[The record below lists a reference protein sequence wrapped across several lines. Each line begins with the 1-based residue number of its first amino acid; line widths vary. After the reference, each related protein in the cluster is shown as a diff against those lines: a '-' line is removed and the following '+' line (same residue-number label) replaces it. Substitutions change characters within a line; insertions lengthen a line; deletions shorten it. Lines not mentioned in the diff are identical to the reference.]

1 MKGWK
6 LLGLLAVVSVALVA
20 CRQEVQQ
27 EPAEEPQ
34 EQPQPAPPQEAT
46 ISFDGT
52 AFSIE
57 PTNLEAAPAVIT
69 FQNDGERPASGF
81 LAQFLPGKGPEDLA
95 QVKSE
100 EEFFSLIVPS
110 GTTPETAPGES
121 SEVTI
126 SLPEGSYAVVGEGQ
140 EQPATFQVVAATK
153 EFQSPEADLQM
164 DAGEFFFKLSTAEIP
179 SGPVTIEVS
188 NVGAQGH
195 EVVIQ
200 KQGAKDESQE
210 GAFALAPAPGGR
222 LWLEADLSPGTY
234 DVVCFFPD
242 PNTGQQHVDLGMK
255 AELKVT

>member
-1 MKGWK
+1 MKEWK

-27 EPAEEPQ
+27 EPTGEPQ
-34 EQPQPAPPQEAT
+34 EQAQPAPPQEAT
-46 ISFDGT
+46 VSFDGT

-57 PTNLEAAPAVIT
+57 PSTLEAAPVTIT
-69 FQNDGERPASGF
+69 FQNDAERPASGF
-81 LAQFLPGKGPEDLA
+81 IAQFLPGKGPEDLA
-95 QVKSE
+95 KVKSE
-100 EEFFSLIVPS
+100 EEFFSLIVPTGS
-110 GTTPETAPGES
+110 TQETAPGES
-121 SEVTI
+121 SQVTI
-126 SLPEGSYAVVGEGQ
+126 SLPEGSYAVVGEGP
-140 EQPATFQVVAATK
+140 EQPATFEVAAATQ
-153 EFQSPEADLQM
+153 EYQSPEADLQVE
-164 DAGEFFFKLSTAEIP
+164 AGEFFFKLSTAEIP

-210 GAFALAPAPGGR
+210 GAFAIAPAPGGR

-242 PNTGQQHVDLGMK
+242 PKTGQHHVDLGMK
-255 AELKVT
+255 AELNVT